1 MSERSQVLI
10 IAGVAGVGKTTVGR
24 LLAIDL
30 GWEFCEGDDFHPPG
44 NLQKMVAGVPLTDQD
59 RWPWLQALKDELGRA
74 IREERSLVVACSLLR
89 KSYRKVLINDFDP
102 VRAVFLQAEEHLIQ
116 ERLSRRDPHFF
127 PRELLQSQLETWEE
141 PEEGIVVD
149 ASQAP
154 AEIVRELKKKLGL
167 EKEG

>member
-1 MSERSQVLI
+1 M
-10 IAGVAGVGKTTVGR
+10 
-24 LLAIDL
+24 
-30 GWEFCEGDDFHPPG
+30 
-44 NLQKMVAGVPLTDQD
+44 
-59 RWPWLQALKDELGRA
+59 
-74 IREERSLVVACSLLR
+74 
-89 KSYRKVLINDFDP
+89 
-102 VRAVFLQAEEHLIQ
+102 QAEEPLIQ

-127 PRELLQSQLETWEE
+127 SRELLQSQLETWEE

>member
-127 PRELLQSQLETWEE
+127 SRELLQSQLETWEE